1 MNTKETLINALVR
14 NVDHELS
21 SLSYLTSLLDEDNI
35 KYTFLPSN
43 SKIKILIE
51 EDFVRGLTFQIE
63 TTEDGYKLSP
73 TYIDWSFGY
82 SKTDLKSINR
92 VCAETIIDNIYRITY
107 NIDAVMDKHM
117 EEKEAWRQKR
127 KLLHKKEYLNNLQN
141 EYAVY
146 EYQVH

>member
-14 NVDHELS
+14 HIDHELGS
-21 SLSYLTSLLDEDNI
+21 FTYLTSLLDEEHI
-35 KYTFLPSN
+35 KYTFLPNN

-73 TYIDWSFGY
+73 TYIDWRFGY
-82 SKTDLKSINR
+82 AKNDLKPITR

-107 NIDAVMDKHM
+107 NIDATIDKHIA
-117 EEKEAWRQKR
+117 EKEAWKQRR
-127 KLLHKKEYLNNLQN
+127 KLLHKKEYLNDLKHG
-141 EYAVY
+141 V
-146 EYQVH
+146 VV